1 MVPAE
6 WVTPVG
12 DAQAGRTR
20 RTRDPHEPWCLQ
32 GRSIATMRKI
42 SHDLAGEQAKDAEAT
57 GWLAHRLGGLR
68 MPDPIAGTLGNL
80 AEAEACA
87 CTSSPGML
95 TVRQRR
101 PTVG

>member
-1 MVPAE
+1 
-6 WVTPVG
+6 
-12 DAQAGRTR
+12 
-20 RTRDPHEPWCLQ
+20 
-32 GRSIATMRKI
+32 MRKI

-57 GWLAHRLGGLR
+57 GWLARRLGGLR

-80 AEAEACA
+80 AEAEAEAEACA

-95 TVRQRR
+95 TVRQRH